1 MSPSDAFPVLSDA
14 RLERLRA
21 LGTEEDAPAGTFLF
35 REGDAAYDFFVVLAG
50 AARVYEDAAC
60 ERPLVPEPFG
70 PGQFLGEAGLLLGE
84 AVFATA
90 RMDAGGRVL
99 RVAAETLRAILAADT
114 DLASVLMPAFG
125 ARRAITSAGAS
136 GLTLVGSRSDPDAVR
151 LGEFV
156 RRNYLPARWLDVET
170 TPTDAHAA
178 LAAHGLTADALDGP
192 VVFWGSQTVLHN
204 PTNLELAR
212 AVGIGAE
219 PSADERFDLVVV
231 GAGPAGLAAAVY
243 GASEGL
249 STVVVDEIGTGGQAG
264 ASSRIENYLGFPT
277 GISGTNLAI
286 RATVQARKFG
296 ARFVTPHRAA
306 ALHREPDTADGPGG
320 FAVELADGARV
331 RGRAVVVA
339 TGARY
344 RRLAVPGIER
354 FEGAGVYYAA
364 TEMEARAC
372 DASTAVVV
380 GGGNSA
386 GQAAMFLSE
395 RFARVLLLLRGGDLG
410 KSMSRY
416 LTARVEAAERVS
428 VRRFT
433 EVRDV
438 HGSER
443 PDGHAALAA
452 VTLAD
457 TRAGTTERV
466 ASPALFVFVG
476 ADPCTDWLRDAAAG
490 PGGEPGADG
499 RVVLST
505 DRTGFLC
512 TGADVPPDALDAAR
526 WGGGRPD
533 GFETSEPGVFA
544 VGDVRS
550 GSTKRVAGAVG
561 EGSVTV
567 KYVHGRLAAP
577 PVTSFAGEPA
587 GTPPAA

>member
-1 MSPSDAFPVLSDA
+1 MAASDAFPTLTPA
-14 RLERLRA
+14 QTERLRA
-21 LGTEEDAPAGTFLF
+21 VGAEEAVQAGDVLF
-35 REGDAAYDFFVVLAG
+35 REGDAGFDYFVVLDG
-50 AARVYEDAAC
+50 EVQVYYDTAC
-60 ERPLVPEPFG
+60 TRPILPAPAQA
-70 PGQFLGEAGLLLGE
+70 GQFLGDAGLLLGE
-84 AVFATA
+84 VGFATA
-90 RMDAGGRVL
+90 RVEADGRVL
-99 RVAAETLRAILAADT
+99 RVAADTLRALLAADT
-114 DLASVLMPAFG
+114 DLASTVLTAFG
-125 ARRAITSAGAS
+125 ARRALTSAGTA

-156 RRNYLPARWLDVET
+156 RRNYLPARWLDFET
-170 TPTDAHAA
+170 TPDEAA
-178 LAAHGLTADALDGP
+178 KTLAAHGLTAESLQGP
-192 VVFWGSQTVLHN
+192 VVFWGSQTTLHN
-204 PTNLELAR
+204 PSNLDLAR

-219 PSADERFDLVVV
+219 PTADERFDLVVV

-296 ARFVTPHRAA
+296 ARFVTPHQAA
-306 ALHREPDTADGPGG
+306 ALHRDGDG
-320 FAVELADGARV
+320 FAVELADGVRV

-344 RRLAVPGIER
+344 RRLAVPDIER

-372 DASTAVVV
+372 DAATAIVV

-395 RFARVLLLLRGGDLG
+395 RFAHVRLLLRGGDLG
-410 KSMSRY
+410 KSMSHY
-416 LTARVEAAERVS
+416 LTARIEAAPRIEVNRY
-428 VRRFT
+428 T
-433 EVRDV
+433 EVRAVEGD
-438 HGSER
+438 GR
-443 PDGHAALAA
+443 PDGHEALAA

-466 ASPALFVFVG
+466 VTPALFVFVG
-476 ADPCTDWLRDAAAG
+476 ADPCTEWLRSTTGSLA
-490 PGGEPGADG
+490 
-499 RVVLST
+499 LST
-505 DRTGFLC
+505 DAHGFVC
-512 TGADVPPDALDAAR
+512 TGTGVPDDALDATR
-526 WGGGRPD
+526 WGTHRPD

-550 GSTKRVAGAVG
+550 
-561 EGSVTV
+561 
-567 KYVHGRLAAP
+567 
-577 PVTSFAGEPA
+577 
-587 GTPPAA
+587 